1 MFMNELIIM
10 IEINAKF
17 LINENEKAF
26 KSICY
31 KALRE
36 VDYSEN

>member
-1 MFMNELIIM
+1 MNDFIRI
-10 IEINAKF
+10 IEINTKF

-26 KSICY
+26 KSNCY